1 MHRVKFAG
9 SGGPWRPG
17 FGAETGNTIRK
28 RRSESAISSE
38 VINFL
43 DGSWRM
49 KMGMAGKTRLGGFW
63 MLSIAW
69 LAVQP
74 AIAAAASIDL
84 EAIHNTYNEGDF
96 DAVIK
101 LTDPFTKG
109 NGTFT
114 RSDSAFVFKHL
125 AVVYTANPKTREKGK
140 FYMYRM
146 LEMLPS
152 AELVDM
158 FVSDEVDRIFDKVRK
173 EFITRQKNFGVDTTL
188 ISLPE
193 KEPAPRSSAG
203 ASTSVPAPEPAKA
216 VPGRKRTIPVWYLVA
231 GGAVVAGAGIAAVL
245 LMQPDAPEG
254 KTYVISG
261 N

>member
-1 MHRVKFAG
+1 M
-9 SGGPWRPG
+9 
-17 FGAETGNTIRK
+17 E
-28 RRSESAISSE
+28 
-38 VINFL
+38 
-43 DGSWRM
+43 
-49 KMGMAGKTRLGGFW
+49 MGMADQTRLGGFGA
-63 MLSIAW
+63 LLIAW
-69 LAVQP
+69 LVVQP
-74 AIAAAASIDL
+74 AIAIAASIDL

-101 LTDPFTKG
+101 LTDAFTKG
-109 NGTFT
+109 NGSYT

-173 EFITRQKNFGVDTTL
+173 EFMTRQKNFGVDTTL
-188 ISLPE
+188 ISLPG
-193 KEPAPRSSAG
+193 KGTAGGSAAGASAAG
-203 ASTSVPAPEPAKA
+203 ASTSVPASKPAKA
-216 VPGRKRTIPVWYLVA
+216 VSEKAGKHPIWYWVA
-231 GGAVVAGAGIAAVL
+231 GGAVAAGAGIATVL
-245 LMQPDAPEG
+245 LLQPDGSEG

>member
-1 MHRVKFAG
+1 M
-9 SGGPWRPG
+9 
-17 FGAETGNTIRK
+17 E
-28 RRSESAISSE
+28 
-38 VINFL
+38 
-43 DGSWRM
+43 
-49 KMGMAGKTRLGGFW
+49 MGMAGRTRLGG
-63 MLSIAW
+63 LLALLIAW
-69 LAVQP
+69 PTVQP
-74 AIAAAASIDL
+74 AAGVPASIDL

-101 LTDPFTKG
+101 LTDSFTKG
-109 NGTFT
+109 NGSYS

-158 FVSDEVDRIFDKVRK
+158 FVSDEVDRIFDKVRR
-173 EFITRQKNFGVDTTL
+173 EFKTRQKNFGVDTTL

-193 KEPAPRSSAG
+193 KEPSARSSAG
-203 ASTSVPAPEPAKA
+203 AAKPVSAPEPPKA
-216 VPGRKRTIPVWYLVA
+216 ASVKKGANPVWFWVA
-231 GGAVVAGAGIAAVL
+231 GGAVAAGAGIATVL
-245 LMQPDAPEG
+245 LLQPDESEG

>member
-1 MHRVKFAG
+1 MG
-9 SGGPWRPG
+9 I
-17 FGAETGNTIRK
+17 GNP
-28 RRSESAISSE
+28 ESAISSE

-49 KMGMAGKTRLGGFW
+49 QMGMAVQIRLGGFW
-63 MLSIAW
+63 VLLIAW
-69 LAVQP
+69 LAAQP
-74 AIAAAASIDL
+74 VAAPAASLDQ

-101 LTDPFTKG
+101 LTEAFTKG
-109 NGTFT
+109 NGGFT
-114 RSDSAFVFKHL
+114 RSDSVFVFKHL

-140 FYMYRM
+140 FYMYRL

-158 FVSDEVDRIFDKVRK
+158 YVSDEVDRIFDKVRK
-173 EFITRQKNFGVDTTL
+173 EFKMSQKNFGVDTAL

-193 KEPAPRSSAG
+193 KQSAARSPAAAAAPASA
-203 ASTSVPAPEPAKA
+203 PQPAKA
-216 VPGRKRTIPVWYLVA
+216 ESGKTGTNRVWFWVA
-231 GGAVVAGAGIAAVL
+231 GGAVVAGAGIATVL
-245 LMQPDAPEG
+245 LMQSDDAPEG

>member
-1 MHRVKFAG
+1 
-9 SGGPWRPG
+9 
-17 FGAETGNTIRK
+17 
-28 RRSESAISSE
+28 
-38 VINFL
+38 
-43 DGSWRM
+43 
-49 KMGMAGKTRLGGFW
+49 MGMAGQTRLAGFRA
-63 MLSIAW
+63 LLIAW
-69 LAVQP
+69 LIVQP
-74 AIAAAASIDL
+74 QTTVAASIDL

-101 LTDPFTKG
+101 LTDSFTKG
-109 NGTFT
+109 NGSFT

-158 FVSDEVDRIFDKVRK
+158 FVSDEVDRIFDKVRR
-173 EFITRQKNFGVDTTL
+173 EFKTRQKNFGVDTTL

-193 KEPAPRSSAG
+193 KEPAR
-203 ASTSVPAPEPAKA
+203 EPAK
-216 VPGRKRTIPVWYLVA
+216 VVSVKKEKKGTNTVWFWAA
-231 GGAVVAGAGIAAVL
+231 GGAVVAGAGIATVL
-245 LMQPDAPEG
+245 LMQTDAPEG

>member
-1 MHRVKFAG
+1 M
-9 SGGPWRPG
+9 
-17 FGAETGNTIRK
+17 
-28 RRSESAISSE
+28 
-38 VINFL
+38 
-43 DGSWRM
+43 D
-49 KMGMAGKTRLGGFW
+49 MAGRTRLGG
-63 MLSIAW
+63 LRALLIAW
-69 LAVQP
+69 LAIQP
-74 AIAAAASIDL
+74 ATAFPASIDL

-101 LTDPFTKG
+101 LTESFTKG
-109 NGTFT
+109 NGSYT

-158 FVSDEVDRIFDKVRK
+158 FVSDEVDRIFDKVRR
-173 EFITRQKNFGVDTTL
+173 EFKTRQKNFGVDTTL
-188 ISLPE
+188 ISLPD
-193 KEPAPRSSAG
+193 KEPASRPSAG
-203 ASTSVPAPEPAKA
+203 ASKPVSAPEPSRAASDK
-216 VPGRKRTIPVWYLVA
+216 KRANPVWFWVA
-231 GGAVVAGAGIAAVL
+231 GGAVAAGAGIAAVL

>member
-1 MHRVKFAG
+1 
-9 SGGPWRPG
+9 
-17 FGAETGNTIRK
+17 
-28 RRSESAISSE
+28 
-38 VINFL
+38 
-43 DGSWRM
+43 
-49 KMGMAGKTRLGGFW
+49 MGMLGPTRLGGYSV
-63 MLSIAW
+63 LL
-69 LAVQP
+69 LACLILRP
-74 AIAAAASIDL
+74 GTAFAATIDQ
-84 EAIHNTYNEGDF
+84 EAIHHAYNEGDF

-101 LTDPFTKG
+101 LTDSFTNGKG
-109 NGTFT
+109 GYT

-140 FYMYRM
+140 YYMYRL

-158 FVSDEVDRIFDKVRK
+158 YVSDEVDRLFDKVRK
-173 EFITRQKNFGVDTTL
+173 EFKSRQRNFGVDTTL

-193 KEPAPRSSAG
+193 KAPAPGPSPVAASPVPATDPPKAG
-203 ASTSVPAPEPAKA
+203 AAKKGIN
-216 VPGRKRTIPVWYLVA
+216 PIWFWVA
-231 GGAVVAGAGIAAVL
+231 GGGVIAGAGIATIL